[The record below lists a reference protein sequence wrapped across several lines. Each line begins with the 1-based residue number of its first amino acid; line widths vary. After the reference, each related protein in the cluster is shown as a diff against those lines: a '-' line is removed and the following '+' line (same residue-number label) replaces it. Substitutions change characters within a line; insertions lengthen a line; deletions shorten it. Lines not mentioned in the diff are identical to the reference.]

1 MRFGEDNMEVE
12 NRMKTPVSV
21 PLPTLKDI
29 IGEEKLELKQ
39 EQEKQLKQDAKASK
53 NKVVKT
59 KSKKIGNAFLNIV
72 NGDFLTQKTITEQLP
87 FALFLAVIAMVYIA
101 NGYYAEHTVRKIN
114 NATKELKELHSEY
127 ITTKSSLMQIST
139 QSSVAGLA
147 LKHVEGLQESK
158 EAPKK
163 IVVKKALPNLPKGE
177 E

>member
-1 MRFGEDNMEVE
+1 MRFCEDNMEVE
-12 NRMKTPVSV
+12 NRMKTPVSE

-29 IGEEKLELKQ
+29 IGEEKLEQK
-39 EQEKQLKQDAKASK
+39 QEKQLREDAKASK
-53 NKVVKT
+53 NKAVKT

-163 IVVKKALPNLPKGE
+163 IVVKKELPNLPKGE

>member
-1 MRFGEDNMEVE
+1 MRFGDENMEVE
-12 NRMKTPVSV
+12 NRMKTPIAE

-29 IGEEKLELKQ
+29 IGEEKLVEKQ
-39 EQEKQLKQDAKASK
+39 EEEKQLKQDAKTSK
-53 NKVVKT
+53 KKEVKT
-59 KSKKIGNAFLNIV
+59 TSKKIGNVFLNIV
-72 NGDFLTQKTITEQLP
+72 NGDFLTQKTSTKQLP
-87 FALFLAVIAMVYIA
+87 FVLFLAVIAMVYIA

-127 ITTKSSLMQIST
+127 ITTKSTLMQIST

-163 IVVKKALPNLPKGE
+163 IVVKKTPSNLKKE
-177 E
+177 DK

>member
-12 NRMKTPVSV
+12 NRMKTPVSE

-53 NKVVKT
+53 KKVVKT
-59 KSKKIGNAFLNIV
+59 TSKKIGNAFLNIV
-72 NGDFLTQKTITEQLP
+72 NGDFLTQKTSTKQLP
-87 FALFLAVIAMVYIA
+87 FVLFLAVIAMVYIA

-127 ITTKSSLMQIST
+127 ITTKSTLMQIST
-139 QSSVAGLA
+139 QSSVAGLS
-147 LKHVEGLQESK
+147 LKHIEGLQESK

-163 IVVKKALPNLPKGE
+163 IVINKATTSLPKGE